1 MIHQRIRPTWG
12 LGVALLATALAWTVE
27 AQASSLTL
35 NFSSPIPGTIAGQN
49 GTGTGL
55 TDRLPGTGGALPS
68 NDPNLALNTSQGVL
82 QITSSS
88 SDLNGQ
94 LNMASGEYL
103 GTRLADLGFT
113 GSQNFSVS
121 ATFLNVQY
129 SQDFDQFG
137 LYVGNA
143 SDQNF
148 RAGFVFAS
156 IAGGRS
162 MFSTPN
168 SGVDFNTVFG
178 SNAPAVGDDIV
189 LTLSRTGGTYAV
201 DYQNLT
207 NPALSGLLSLV
218 QPTFLN
224 GQTDLYVGI
233 FAANARNNDPKVGT
247 IDAYSVNVVPEPS
260 SMILFGNGAIGL
272 WAIWRVAQRRG
283 GPPKTR
289 RRDGAASNRA
299 VLGIRGLSQR
309 ITGLS

>member
-1 MIHQRIRPTWG
+1 MSAQNWRALRKFLGRFQVALGIYSVSAECCARRGYRRVMAELSMASPITLTDGADLVIHQRIRPTWG

-27 AQASSLTL
+27 ARASSLTL
-35 NFSSPIPGTIAGQN
+35 NFSSPIPGTVADQN
-49 GTGTGL
+49 GNGTGL

-82 QITSSS
+82 QITSTN

-129 SQDFDQFG
+129 SQDYDQFG

-156 IAGGRS
+156 LAGGRS

-178 SNAPAVGDDIV
+178 SNAPALGDDIV
-189 LTLSRTGGTYAV
+189 LTLSRTGGTYCRLSEPDQSGPV
-201 DYQNLT
+201 G
-207 NPALSGLLSLV
+207 PAQHGPANFPQWPDQSLRRHV
-218 QPTFLN
+218 CGKRSQ
-224 GQTDLYVGI
+224 
-233 FAANARNNDPKVGT
+233 
-247 IDAYSVNVVPEPS
+247 
-260 SMILFGNGAIGL
+260 
-272 WAIWRVAQRRG
+272 QRSEGRH
-283 GPPKTR
+283 
-289 RRDGAASNRA
+289 D
-299 VLGIRGLSQR
+299 
-309 ITGLS
+309 